1 MGLLDKVHFKAEDT
15 TDKIVLKV
23 GELAKE
29 AAKAFVSFGEVA
41 AEAKEAGSLPPGEEC
56 IKART
61 ESVTRV
67 DLTSAFDPLSRT
79 EIRSEEHTSELKSLM
94 RISYAVFCLK
104 KKKQKHQ
111 CSYNKTQTNI
121 QTHHLTT

>member
-79 EIRSEEHTSELKSLM
+79 ERSEERREGKECVSTCRYRGSPSHS
-94 RISYAVFCLK
+94 K
-104 KKKQKHQ
+104 K
-111 CSYNKTQTNI
+111 NKRKE
-121 QTHHLTT
+121 